1 MIMKFSFG
9 ILTNNQC
16 KVNKV
21 VESIFNQ
28 RMSTSLFEIIICGD
42 VKHIWKHHENVR
54 VICHPKCEERKHITK
69 KKNIIIENC
78 ANDIVILMKDYLRLD
93 AGWYDGMMRYGCDFD
108 ILMNK
113 IESLDG
119 KRYLDWI
126 WENPK
131 IGMGRNIPYNISRH
145 DGMFA
150 PGAFVIA
157 KKYVFEDHKFD
168 ESLVGIGKPTDVK
181 WSQRAFKQYS
191 YKMNVHSKCVMIERQ
206 RRYPKFRQMC
216 ICSTCKNN

>member
-1 MIMKFSFG
+1 MNFTFG
-9 ILTNNQC
+9 ILTNNQI
-16 KVNKV
+16 KINKV
-21 VESIFNQ
+21 VDSILKQNIP
-28 RMSTSLFEIIICGD
+28 TSLFEIIICGD
-42 VKHIWKHHENVR
+42 VKHKWKEHENIS
-54 VICHPKCEERKHITK
+54 VICHPVCEERKHITK
-69 KKNIIIENC
+69 KKNIIIDNSTK
-78 ANDIVILMKDYLRLD
+78 DIIIIMKDYLALD
-93 AGWYDGMMRYGCDFD
+93 PNWYDGMIKYGNDFD

-113 IESLDG
+113 IESVDG

-131 IGMGRNIPYNISRH
+131 KGMGRNIPYDIHHHRR
-145 DGMFA
+145 MFA

-157 KKYVFEDHKFD
+157 KKYVFNNHRFD
-168 ESLVGIGKPTDVK
+168 ESLVGLGKPTDVK